1 MSEQQSSWR
10 PVVGFESLYEVS
22 DTGEVRRIGKAHR
35 CGKGRGGS
43 ARLGRP
49 IKPQKHRGGYLAVQ
63 LWRLGK
69 MHRPLLHRVVAAA
82 FIGPCPEGMEVNHID
97 GVKTN
102 NAASNLEY
110 VDRSQNMLHAYR
122 TGLRVVS
129 EVTRENARRMG
140 NIYGKR
146 NHEAG
151 IGATAVGRV

>member
-1 MSEQQSSWR
+1 MSEQLEWR
-10 PVVGFESLYEVS
+10 PVVGFEGLYEVS
-22 DTGEVRRIGKAHR
+22 RCGRVKRVGKAHR
-35 CGKGRGGS
+35 TGKGRGGG
-43 ARLGRP
+43 ARLHRE

-63 LWRLGK
+63 LWREGK

-82 FIGPCPEGMEVNHID
+82 FIGPCPDGMEVNHID
-97 GVKTN
+97 GSKTS

-110 VDRSQNMLHAYR
+110 VNRSQNMLHAYR

-129 EVTRENARRMG
+129 ETVIEKARQLG
-140 NIYGKR
+140 TIYGKR